1 MAARGGRVF
10 FNVTNLDRSARAA
23 AAAAGLLVFGTLA
36 YPLLRGRPIGF
47 DAPLRAAI
55 HDSAFPA
62 LTAAMRAATSLG
74 SEYFLLPLAAILIWR
89 WLRRGERQAAWRFA
103 AGSLGAEALSQLL
116 KVLIH
121 RPRPDVF
128 FGLSPV
134 ETYSFPSGHAFVP
147 AVFFWIAAGGLLAP
161 ARWRAA
167 VVALAALL
175 GFSRVYLGYHYPSD
189 VAAGWALAVAW
200 LAVWSML
207 TGRHAAARD

>member
-1 MAARGGRVF
+1 MTGIGGR
-10 FNVTNLDRSARAA
+10 ARAA
-23 AAAAGLLVFGTLA
+23 AAIGGLLVFAALA
-36 YPLLRGRPIGF
+36 YPMVRGQPIGF
-47 DAPLRAAI
+47 DAPLRAGV
-55 HDSAFPA
+55 HGHAFPA
-62 LTAAMRAATSLG
+62 LTAAMRATTTLG

-89 WLRRGERQAAWRFA
+89 WLRRGERQAAWWFA
-103 AGSLGAEALSQLL
+103 AGSLGAEAVAQLL

-121 RPRPDVF
+121 RPRPEVF

-189 VAAGWALAVAW
+189 VVAGWVLAVAW
-200 LAVWSML
+200 LALWETVAD
-207 TGRHAAARD
+207 RHRVGSAVGTPGE